1 MAAGETLTAR
11 ERADMERAARRAGE
25 RSALTFTVLFAAA
38 DRDVRTYA
46 ELAHACVEDPAT
58 TVLVFVD
65 PAARRLEIVTGRHA
79 HRQIDDRAAKLAA
92 LAMTSGFSLGDLAG
106 GVVDGLQMLGE
117 YAHGPPV
124 MHTEQP

>member
-1 MAAGETLTAR
+1 MAAGETLSAR
-11 ERADMERAARRAGE
+11 ERADIERAARRAGDLCG
-25 RSALTFTVLFAAA
+25 LTFTVLFAAA
-38 DRDVRTYA
+38 EGDVRTYA
-46 ELAHACVEDPAT
+46 EHAHSRLDDAAT
-58 TVLVFVD
+58 TVLVLVD
-65 PAARRLEIVTGRHA
+65 PAARRLEIVTGSRA

-124 MHTEQP
+124 MHTDA